1 MVMKRK
7 FGIIGGD
14 FRQIHLAEKI
24 LMNSNKV
31 FLFGFDKLNN
41 DFSFPALG
49 NIYEVIDKSEYIILP
64 LPETRDGIHLFSP
77 FSTIKTE
84 FSRKIF
90 NFLKGKVVF
99 GDLKK
104 FTEYTEEIRFYDY
117 AKTEEFQIMNAVP
130 TAEGAIKIALDKKEE
145 TLFGKNCLIAGFGRI
160 GKLLANRLKSFGAYI
175 TTISRNPREI
185 AWAKTLG
192 YRSAHL
198 DNLTYEVDNYD
209 LIFNTI
215 PSMVFTKRILSKCK
229 KDVFIIDVAS
239 NPGGIDKDYA
249 KEIKINC
256 IHALGIPGN
265 LFPKSASDIIY
276 NSIQNIIQEENL

>member
-24 LMNSNKV
+24 SNSNNKV
-31 FLFGFDKLNN
+31 FLFGFDKLND
-41 DFSFPALG
+41 DFPFSILD

-64 LPETRDGIHLFSP
+64 LPETRDGIHLYSP
-77 FSTIKTE
+77 FSNIKTICNG
-84 FSRKIF
+84 KIF

-104 FTEYTEEIRFYDY
+104 FTECTEEIRFYNY

-130 TAEGAIKIALDKKEE
+130 TAEGAIKIALDEKSK
-145 TLFGKNCLIAGFGRI
+145 TIFGKNCLIAGFGRI
-160 GKLLANRLKSFGAYI
+160 GKLLANRLKSFGTNVTI
-175 TTISRNPREI
+175 TSRNPEEI
-185 AWAKTLG
+185 AWTKALG
-192 YRSAHL
+192 YRSIHL
-198 DNLTYEVDNYD
+198 ENLIYDVGNYD

-215 PSMVFTKRILSKCK
+215 PSIVFNKEVLSKCK

-249 KEIKINC
+249 KKLKINC
-256 IHALGIPGN
+256 VHALGIPGKM
-265 LFPKSASDIIY
+265 FPKSAAEIIY
-276 NSIQNIIQEENL
+276 NSVQKIIKEENL